1 MRNLSLF
8 IDESGIANPK
18 VINSEVYILSGC
30 MVDDYAREKIKIE
43 ADQIKFKY
51 WTRTNIVFHSKEIGR
66 KEGDFKIFKDKKVFD
81 DFQQDLFNFLLKN
94 SYQMFFVLVNKQEA
108 LKQNWNDKKVYQETS
123 TLMVKNFTL
132 SLLAQDN
139 VKGRLVVESASAAKD
154 FYFHKAAGYFLSH
167 GFCNLGVS
175 FKQVQDVLTEISFV
189 SKKNHDIEE
198 QLADLLAYAAKLKFK
213 GKKQISM
220 SSYDKGI
227 SRIMNSKIFKMHPE
241 TGQKKKK
248 YYSQID
254 SFKVIP

>member
-1 MRNLSLF
+1 MKNLCLF

-18 VINSEVYILSGC
+18 VTNSEVYILAGC
-30 MVDDYAREKIKIE
+30 MVDEYSREKIKIE

-81 DFQQDLFNFLLKN
+81 HSQHDLFNFLLKN
-94 SYQMFFVLVNKQEA
+94 SYQMFFVLVNKQEE
-108 LKQNWNDKKVYQETS
+108 LKQNWNDKKVYHETS

-167 GFCNLGVS
+167 GFSSLGVS

-213 GKKQISM
+213 GKKQMNM